1 MTSNARRL
9 DLTEDDYHADALP
22 EWAGTVPSL
31 SNSIAKVLL
40 DKSPAHAYA
49 RHPRLGG
56 QRKESALFDA
66 GKLAHKLLL
75 GEGPKIHVID
85 AMTKGTKTKAAKL
98 VDDYRSDEAQ
108 QQRDEARKAGKIPT
122 LAGPYESALKA
133 ADIVRGKLAKLGITL
148 DGESEV
154 MVTWQERQHDP
165 VRCRG
170 MLDHVIIRDGR
181 AMIWDLKTTKDASP
195 RACSNS
201 IVRYGYDTQRAAY
214 TRALSALYPGLR
226 AADIGFGFIFAETEP
241 PYAVTCG
248 RLDEILRE
256 RGEERWIQAV
266 DLWADCLRFNQ
277 WPEYATSV
285 VEFAAPHWI
294 GGDIE
299 IGFEEE

>member
-1 MTSNARRL
+1 MSDNLARRL
-9 DLTEDDYHADALP
+9 DITEDDYHADALP
-22 EWAGTVPSL
+22 EWAGSTPSL

-40 DKSPAHAYA
+40 DKSPAHAYSK
-49 RHPRLGG
+49 HPKLGG
-56 QRKESALFDA
+56 VRTHSALFDA

-75 GEGPKIHVID
+75 GKGPDVEVVEERDWRKMTAQNARD
-85 AMTKGTKTKAAKL
+85 AARALGRIPAL
-98 VDDYRSDEAQ
+98 RDDYDEAVV
-108 QQRDEARKAGKIPT
+108 
-122 LAGPYESALKA
+122 A
-133 ADIVRGKLAKLGITL
+133 ADVVRGKLAKLGIVL

-154 MVTWQERQHDP
+154 MVTWHEQRATP

-170 MLDHVIIRDGR
+170 MLDHVIMRDGR
-181 AMIWDLKTTKDASP
+181 AMIWDLKTTRDASP
-195 RACSNS
+195 RGASNS

-214 TRALSALYPGLR
+214 TRAWAALNPELR
-226 AADIGFGFIFAETEP
+226 IADIGFGFIFAETEP

-277 WPEYATSV
+277 WPEYASSV